1 MKEGCCG
8 AIYPIY
14 EHDGR
19 KWVLMSVPKD
29 HYETAGLAEEK
40 AVEK

>member
-1 MKEGCCG
+1 MKEGCSG
-8 AIYPIY
+8 AVYPVY

-29 HYETAGLAEEK
+29 RYKEAGFAEVK
-40 AVEK
+40 AT